1 MALYVQFKQNE
12 QPKQVTSIYKGLN
25 GDGSERNPFTPKI
38 IAAVYKGAKLL
49 WQYIKSCFGRGYWI
63 NDKMWSDKDA
73 WAN

>member
-1 MALYVQFKQNE
+1 MALYVQLDRNKT
-12 QPKQVTSIYKGLN
+12 PKQVNSIYKGLT
-25 GDGSERNPFTPKI
+25 GDGTQTSPYSPRI

-63 NDKMWSDKDA
+63 NDKMWSDKDG